1 MTGKRGE
8 VVVEFNRR
16 DFLKTGGALALSGV
30 AGVSLASDRSD
41 SPGDSL
47 LENEAVRFSGD
58 GLSLTPPEYTRLLS
72 KMADSEEFE
81 RDVYASGGIIAELE
95 RKFAELLGK
104 ETAVFLPTGTLAN
117 HVALRRLTGD
127 RRRVIVQAES
137 HIYNDSGD
145 CAQKLSGMNL
155 LGVEGDF
162 TTDSITAALEN
173 SARGRVKTE
182 VGAISLESPLRR
194 GFNTTHSPAEVAGI
208 AELARSLGLGLH
220 LDGARLFMQAA
231 HQGFSPAEYAAPF
244 DTVYVSLYK
253 NFNAAG
259 GAVLAGTEERL
270 ADLLHERRMFGGS
283 PCHGWPLAAVAMLFV
298 DGFLEEYRRAKLIAE
313 ELLVL
318 LEDDNRFDFS
328 EIQAGSNIFWLRL
341 NGTDPTVLVQN
352 LAGRNIHLLEPR
364 PQWDGL
370 LLMINP
376 TLTRMN
382 AEELA
387 TAFKSAA
394 DS

>member
-1 MTGKRGE
+1 VG
-8 VVVEFNRR
+8 EFNRR

-30 AGVSLASDRSD
+30 AGVSLASERNDA
-41 SPGDSL
+41 PGKAN
-47 LENEAVRFSGD
+47 LEKQAVRFSGD
-58 GLSLTPPEYTRLLS
+58 GLSLTPHEYTRLLS
-72 KMADSEEFE
+72 QMADSDGFE
-81 RDVYASGGIIAELE
+81 HDVYANGGIIAELE

-104 ETAVFLPTGTLAN
+104 ETAVFLPTGTMAN
-117 HVALRRLTGD
+117 HIAVRRLTGE

-145 CAQKLSGMNL
+145 CAQELSGLNL

-162 TTDSITAALEN
+162 STDSISATLES

-194 GFNTTHSPAEVAGI
+194 GFNTTHSPAEISGI
-208 AELARSLGLGLH
+208 AELARSQGLGFH

-283 PCHGWPLAAVAMLFV
+283 PCHVWPLAAVALLFV
-298 DGFLEEYRRAKLIAE
+298 DGFLEEYRRAKVIAE
-313 ELLVL
+313 RLLGL
-318 LEDDNRFDFS
+318 LKEDNRFDFA
-328 EIQAGSNIFWLRL
+328 EIPKGSNSIWLRL
-341 NGTDPTVLVQN
+341 NGTDPAALVQN

-376 TLTRMN
+376 TLNRMS

-387 TAFKSAA
+387 AAFRSAA
-394 DS
+394 EA